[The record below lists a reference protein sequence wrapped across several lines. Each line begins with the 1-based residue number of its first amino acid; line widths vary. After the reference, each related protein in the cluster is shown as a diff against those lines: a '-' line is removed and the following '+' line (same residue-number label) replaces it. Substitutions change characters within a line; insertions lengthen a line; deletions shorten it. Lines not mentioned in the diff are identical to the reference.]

1 MRVWLVRWAGCWV
14 LGIGLCA
21 SAEETAVINLGVGT
35 QKVLTVPG
43 ISRIAVGDPSVADVK
58 TIGKNQVLVVG
69 AGEGKTT
76 LLIWQGTGHRTSYA
90 VSVKKQDPNETLAE
104 IRNLLGN
111 VEGITVRLLG
121 DRIYLDGRAYSAQ
134 DADRIQKV
142 LSLYPGIQNLVKVT
156 PNAKELIAQNL
167 NEAFQ
172 RSGLR
177 NVQANVVGSTVFL
190 EGTVESPQDLQKA
203 DLITKAIGEK
213 VENLL
218 SVGIKRM
225 ILSEVQFVEVRRS
238 AKDRYGLKYPTDV
251 TGTGNF
257 AASVSKGLFNSA
269 PSQGFVSGEVKASSD
284 FSAGFQSNDGYARI
298 LAQPRLVCASGEQAE
313 FLAGGELPI
322 PLITNNQFT
331 VLYKQYGVILKLRPT
346 ADRNGNIQTE
356 IEAETSEVDTSVAV
370 SVGGSASV
378 PGFRT
383 RKVKTSVTVQHGDT
397 IVLSGVFSHDEQK
410 FVSKLPGIGSIPI
423 IGELFKNRGFDS
435 SKRELLIFV
444 QPKVV
449 NPDSERIRKLIDEAK
464 VNYRQAKSD
473 VSFDLFD

>member
-1 MRVWLVRWAGCWV
+1 MRVCLLGRVSWLLLLGFGARAEDSDTLN
-14 LGIGLCA
+14 LGI
-21 SAEETAVINLGVGT
+21 GT

-43 ISRIAVGDPSVADVK
+43 LSRIAVGDPSVADVK
-58 TIGKNQVLVVG
+58 TVGNNQVLVVG

-76 LLIWQGTGHRTSYA
+76 LLIWQSGGRRKSYA
-90 VSVKKQDPNETLAE
+90 VSVKKQDPNETINE

-111 VEGITVRLLG
+111 TEGITVRLLG

-134 DADRIQKV
+134 DAERLQKI
-142 LSLYPGIQNLVKVT
+142 LSLYPGVQSLVKVT

-172 RSGLR
+172 KYGLP
-177 NVQANVVGSTVFL
+177 NVQANVVGSSVFL

-203 DLITKAIGEK
+203 ELIVRAIGEK
-213 VENLL
+213 VESLI
-218 SVGIKRM
+218 SVGIRRM

-238 AKDRYGLKYPTDV
+238 AKDRFGLKYPTDI
-251 TGTGNF
+251 TGTADF
-257 AASVSKGLFNSA
+257 SATVSKGLFGSG
-269 PSQGFVSGEVKASSD
+269 PTQGTAGGEVKASSD
-284 FSAGFQSNDGYARI
+284 FSAGFQSNDGYARV

-331 VLYKQYGVILKLRPT
+331 VLYKPYGVILKLRPT
-346 ADRNGNIQTE
+346 ADRNGNIETE

-383 RKVKTSVTVQHGDT
+383 RKVKTNVTVQHGET
-397 IVLSGVFSHDEQK
+397 IVLSGVFSADEQK

-449 NPDSERIRKLIDEAK
+449 NPDSERVRKLIDEAK
-464 VNYRQAKSD
+464 TNYREAKGD
-473 VSFDLFD
+473 VGFNLFD

>member
-1 MRVWLVRWAGCWV
+1 MRVRLLRRVSGF
-14 LGIGLCA
+14 LLLGLCA
-21 SAEETAVINLGVGT
+21 RAEDARTLNLGIGT

-58 TIGKNQVLVVG
+58 TVGNNQVLVVG

-76 LLIWQGTGHRTSYA
+76 LLIWHGGGRRKSYT
-90 VSVKKQDPNETLAE
+90 VSVKKQDPNETINE

-111 VEGITVRLLG
+111 TEGITVRLLG

-134 DADRIQKV
+134 DAERLQKI
-142 LSLYPGIQNLVKVT
+142 LSLYPGVQSLVKVT

-172 RSGLR
+172 KSGLR
-177 NVQANVVGSTVFL
+177 NVQATVVGSSVLL

-203 DLITKAIGEK
+203 DLIVKAIGEK
-213 VENLL
+213 VESLL

-251 TGTGNF
+251 TGTGNLT
-257 AASVSKGLFNSA
+257 ATVSKGLFGSGPN
-269 PSQGFVSGEVKASSD
+269 QGTLGGEVKASSD
-284 FSAGFQSNDGYARI
+284 FSAGFQSNDGYARV
-298 LAQPRLVCASGEQAE
+298 LAQPKLVCASGEQAE

-331 VLYKQYGVILKLRPT
+331 VLYKPYGVILKLRPT

-449 NPDSERIRKLIDEAK
+449 NPDSERVRKLIDEAK
-464 VNYRQAKSD
+464 TQYREAKSD
-473 VSFDLFD
+473 VRFDLFD

>member
-1 MRVWLVRWAGCWV
+1 VSWLLLLGFCARAEDAGTLN
-14 LGIGLCA
+14 LGIGA
-21 SAEETAVINLGVGT
+21 

-43 ISRIAVGDPSVADVK
+43 LSRIAVGDPSVADVK
-58 TIGKNQVLVVG
+58 TIGNNQVLVIG

-76 LLIWQGTGHRTSYA
+76 LLIWQGGGRRKSYA
-90 VSVKKQDPNETLAE
+90 VSVKKQDPNETVNE
-104 IRNLLGN
+104 IRNLLGDT
-111 VEGITVRLLG
+111 EGITVRLLG

-134 DADRIQKV
+134 DAERLQKI
-142 LSLYPGIQNLVKVT
+142 LSLYPGVQSLVKVT

-167 NEAFQ
+167 NEAFE

-177 NVQANVVGSTVFL
+177 NVQAAVVGSSIFL

-203 DLITKAIGEK
+203 ELIVKAIGEK
-213 VENLL
+213 VESLL

-238 AKDRYGLKYPTDV
+238 AKDRFGVKYPTDI
-251 TGTGNF
+251 TGTANF
-257 AASVSKGLFNSA
+257 TATVSKGLFGSGPN
-269 PSQGFVSGEVKASSD
+269 QGTLGGEVKASSD
-284 FSAGFQSNDGYARI
+284 FSAGFQSNDGYARV

-331 VLYKQYGVILKLRPT
+331 VLYKPYGVILKLRPS

-397 IVLSGVFSHDEQK
+397 IVLSGLFSHDEQK

-449 NPDSERIRKLIDEAK
+449 NPDSERVRKLIDEAK
-464 VNYRQAKSD
+464 TNYREAKSD
-473 VSFDLFD
+473 VGFNLFD